1 MWKNKYTKKIG
12 AKANMQKF
20 LNIFLIYKNF
30 CGFIFVTSFFASKF
44 FALQLFVSQIF
55 VDLFL
60 IAKKQHT
67 PK

>member
-1 MWKNKYTKKIG
+1 MEKQIYKKKRCKSKYAKI
-12 AKANMQKF
+12 F
-20 LNIFLIYKNF
+20 EYFLIYKNF

-60 IAKKQHT
+60 IAKKQYT